1 MVLPWR
7 WGGRVGRRRDF
18 ILKREKFFYFS
29 LFNFLAKL
37 NKVAIVVGSKNEV
50 QLKVL
55 LEIKGYIFK
64 I

>member
-1 MVLPWR
+1 
-7 WGGRVGRRRDF
+7 
-18 ILKREKFFYFS
+18 
-29 LFNFLAKL
+29 L